1 VLQAAPLPGAEQVR
15 QALDHVYRRP
25 EFAPPARSPV
35 ADLLR
40 AIGRWIGRVV
50 DFLIPDFDVGAAGE
64 RTFLWILVA
73 LMAAVGVAVL
83 LHLAGVLPRAWAQ
96 RETGGEGGALRRG
109 GRASRAAEWE
119 ARAREAAGAGRW
131 REAALALYQALLL
144 RLDERGAVRYDP
156 SKTPGDYRRE
166 ARRSQEARRVLDG
179 FLRGFEPVAFG
190 ARPLGPEGYERL
202 KATAGEGGAHG

>member
-1 VLQAAPLPGAEQVR
+1 MPQAAPLPGAEQVR

-35 ADLLR
+35 GDLLR
-40 AIGRWIGRVV
+40 AIGRWIGRAI
-50 DFLIPDFDVGAAGE
+50 DFLLPDFDAGAAGG
-64 RTFLWILVA
+64 RTLFWILVA
-73 LMAAVGVAVL
+73 LMAAVGVAVV
-83 LHLAGVLPRAWAQ
+83 LHLAGVLPRAWAL
-96 RETGGEGGALRRG
+96 REAGGEREGGRRG
-109 GRASRAAEWE
+109 GRASRADEWE
-119 ARAREAAGAGRW
+119 ERARKAAAAGRW

-166 ARRSQEARRVLDG
+166 ARRSQEAKRVLDG

-190 ARPLGPEGYERL
+190 ARPLGADGYERL